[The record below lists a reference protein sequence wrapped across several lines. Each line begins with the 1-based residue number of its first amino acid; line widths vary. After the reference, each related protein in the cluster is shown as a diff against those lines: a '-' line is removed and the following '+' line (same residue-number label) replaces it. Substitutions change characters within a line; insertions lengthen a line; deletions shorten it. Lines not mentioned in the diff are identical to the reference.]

1 VVNILIKKYWMISIL
16 TAGLFTLSF
25 SFTGCALN
33 TTAMVDERE
42 LQSMRA
48 KNLQKDIKSLNDKA
62 VVEDVESTNH
72 IEPVIDGPLTLEDAI
87 EYAIKFNLDAAITKL
102 ERDIQEEAVVG
113 AKLKMLPSLTLG
125 GELGYRDKYNASFSS
140 PLFGEEGFQA
150 FNYSR
155 DKATRKFD
163 LELSW
168 NLLDFGI
175 SYYQQRQA
183 FNRFRITEQTRRRVI
198 QNLKLDV
205 TKTFWQMQVSQ
216 AAMQIADRLIDR
228 LQKREKILL
237 NQIESR
243 LVSEID
249 VLETTT
255 ALSEMKMKMSGFE
268 QEFQKHKHKLAT
280 LMGLTKQLDFELEP
294 VDFSFAIEK
303 IDINLKALETEAL
316 HQRPEL
322 YEQDLKELITID
334 EARITVTKM
343 APSASIFYRFNYD
356 ADSHLFYNDW
366 HDVGLKLSFDLLS
379 IPYKKSRQRE
389 VIKTKELI
397 KKSRLSIAAAIL
409 TQLNIAVVD
418 YEYTIQKYS
427 QAKDIESKREQL
439 MEGRRRHAKL
449 GNGKIEDVLKSE
461 GRHLFS
467 QVRSLSTYAD
477 LMIAKQRIF
486 NTIGSEEIG
495 SIHFLKEDDISP
507 SPNAQK
513 NNVTIAGKPS
523 HQSRKENRS
532 EKKQTAVPDNKIK
545 KKDDASHISR
555 TSESRFPYSLHL
567 SSWRTLEK
575 ALKMITQYR
584 KKGLTPYAVKV
595 NYEKSGIWWRCYSGY
610 YKTKKEA
617 DIAITKGNLID
628 VSVKKTPHANL
639 IGCYKTKNT
648 MQDMSRKLN
657 QMGFFTYAI
666 KGENDI
672 YRLFTGA
679 FYTIKGAEAQRADL
693 QSHGIQSQVAL
704 R

>member
-1 VVNILIKKYWMISIL
+1 
-16 TAGLFTLSF
+16 
-25 SFTGCALN
+25 
-33 TTAMVDERE
+33 
-42 LQSMRA
+42 
-48 KNLQKDIKSLNDKA
+48 
-62 VVEDVESTNH
+62 
-72 IEPVIDGPLTLEDAI
+72 
-87 EYAIKFNLDAAITKL
+87 L
-102 ERDIQEEAVVG
+102 ERDIQEETVVG

-150 FNYSR
+150 YNYSR

-183 FNRFRITEQTRRRVI
+183 FNRFRISEQIRRRVI

-205 TKTFWQMQVSQ
+205 TKTFWQMQVSR
-216 AAMQIADRLIDR
+216 AAMQIAEKLIDR

-237 NQIESR
+237 NQMESR

-268 QEFQKHKHKLAT
+268 QEFKKHKHKLAT
-280 LMGLTKQLDFELEP
+280 LMGLTKQLDFELAP
-294 VDFSFAIEK
+294 VDFSIEIEK
-303 IDINLKALETEAL
+303 MDINLKSLETEAL
-316 HQRPEL
+316 RQRPEL
-322 YEQDLKELITID
+322 YEQDLKELINVD

-343 APSASIFYRFNYD
+343 APNASIFYRFNYD
-356 ADSHLFYNDW
+356 ADSHLYYNDW

-418 YEYTIQKYS
+418 YEYTIQKYR
-427 QAKDIESKREQL
+427 QTKDIESKREQL

-467 QVRSLSTYAD
+467 QVASLSTYAD

-495 SIHFLKEDDISP
+495 RIHFLKDDDIVP
-507 SPNAQK
+507 FFNA
-513 NNVTIAGKPS
+513 
-523 HQSRKENRS
+523 
-532 EKKQTAVPDNKIK
+532 EKKDVVMTK
-545 KKDDASHISR
+545 KVDLSDISNI
-555 TSESRFPYSLHL
+555 SDSRLPYSLHL
-567 SSWRTLEK
+567 SSWRTLGK
-575 ALKMITQYR
+575 ARKMIAHYR
-584 KKGLTPYAVKV
+584 KKGLTPYAIKV
-595 NYEKSGIWWRCYSGY
+595 NYEKSGIWWGCYSGY

-617 DIAITKGNLID
+617 DSAIAKDKLVD
-628 VSVKKTPHANL
+628 VRVKKTPYANL
-639 IGCYKTKNT
+639 IGRYKTEST
-648 MQDMSRKLN
+648 MQDMSQKLY
-657 QMGFFTYAI
+657 QLGFFTYAV
-666 KGENDI
+666 KGKNDT

-679 FYTIKGAEAQRADL
+679 FYTKEGAEAQCADL
-693 QSHGIQSQVAL
+693 KSHGIQCQVIL

>member
-1 VVNILIKKYWMISIL
+1 MIKKYLMISIL
-16 TAGLFTLSF
+16 TAGLFMSSF
-25 SFTGCALN
+25 SFSGCAQN
-33 TTAMVDERE
+33 KTNVVNEKE
-42 LQSMRA
+42 LQSIRK
-48 KNLQKDIKSLNDKA
+48 KNFHKDIKLLTDRA
-62 VVEDVESTNH
+62 IVEDAESSAQ
-72 IEPVIDGPLTLEDAI
+72 IEPVINGPLTLEDAVA
-87 EYAIKFNLDAAITKL
+87 YAIKYNLDAAVTKL

-125 GELGYRDKYNASFSS
+125 GELGYRDKYNASFSD
-140 PLFGEEGFQA
+140 PLSGEEGFQA

-155 DKATRKFD
+155 DKTTRKFD

-183 FNRFRITEQTRRRVI
+183 SNRFRISEQIRRRVI

-205 TKTFWQMQVSQ
+205 TKTFWQMQVSR

-280 LMGLTKQLDFELEP
+280 LMGLTKQLDFELAP
-294 VDFSFAIEK
+294 VDFSVEIEK
-303 IDINLKALETEAL
+303 MDINLKALEIEAL

-322 YEQDLKELITID
+322 YEQDLEELITVD
-334 EARITVTKM
+334 EARITVAKTV
-343 APSASIFYRFNYD
+343 PSASIFYRFNYD
-356 ADSHLFYNDW
+356 DDSHLYYDHWQDIGF
-366 HDVGLKLSFDLLS
+366 KLSFDLLS
-379 IPYKKSRQRE
+379 IPYKMSRQRE
-389 VIKTKELI
+389 VKKTKELI
-397 KKSRLSIAAAIL
+397 RKRRLSLAAAIL
-409 TQLNIAVVD
+409 TQLNIALVD
-418 YEYTIQKYS
+418 YEYMIQKYR
-427 QAKDIESKREQL
+427 QTKDIESKREQL

-467 QVRSLSTYAD
+467 QVLSLSTYAD

-486 NTIGSEEIG
+486 NTIGREEIG
-495 SIHFLKEDDISP
+495 RIHFLKEDDITS
-507 SPNAQK
+507 SPNVEK
-513 NNVTIAGKPS
+513 NNVTLPEKPS
-523 HQSRKENRS
+523 QQTRKENRS
-532 EKKQTAVPDNKIK
+532 EKKQTAGPDNQIK
-545 KKDDASHISR
+545 KKGNAPRISR
-555 TSESRFPYSLHL
+555 ISHARLPYTLHL
-567 SSWRTLEK
+567 SSWRTLK
-575 ALKMITQYR
+575 KTRKMLAHYR
-584 KKGLTPYAVKV
+584 KKGLKPYAIKV
-595 NYEKSGIWWRCYSGY
+595 NYKESGIWWGCYSGY
-610 YKTKKEA
+610 YKSKKEGECA
-617 DIAITKGNLID
+617 IAKGKLVD
-628 VSVKKTPHANL
+628 VRVKKTPYANL
-639 IGCYKTKNT
+639 IGCYTDEST

-657 QMGFFTYAI
+657 QLGFFTYVI

-672 YRLFTGA
+672 FRLFTGA
-679 FYTIKGAEAQRADL
+679 FYTKEGANTQCADL
-693 QSHGIQSQVAL
+693 QSHGIQSQVTL

>member
-1 VVNILIKKYWMISIL
+1 M
-16 TAGLFTLSF
+16 LSF
-25 SFTGCALN
+25 LFTGCAQN
-33 TTAMVDERE
+33 KTNVVNEKE
-42 LQSMRA
+42 LQSIRE
-48 KNLQKDIKSLNDKA
+48 KNLQKDIKSLNDMA
-62 VVEDVESTNH
+62 LVEDVESTDH
-72 IEPVIDGPLTLEDAI
+72 FEPVIDGPLTLEDAI
-87 EYAIKFNLDAAITKL
+87 EYAIKFNLEAAITKL
-102 ERDIQEEAVVG
+102 ERDIQEEAAVG

-125 GELGYRDKYNASFSS
+125 GELGYRDKYNASFSE
-140 PLFGEEGFQA
+140 PLIGEEGFQA

-183 FNRFRITEQTRRRVI
+183 FNRFRISEQIRRRVI

-205 TKTFWQMQVSQ
+205 TKTFWQMQVSR

-237 NQIESR
+237 NQIETR

-280 LMGLTKQLDFELEP
+280 LMGLTKQLDFELAP

-303 IDINLKALETEAL
+303 MDINLKALETEAL

-322 YEQDLKELITID
+322 YEQDLKELITVD

-343 APSASIFYRFNYD
+343 APNASIFYRFNYD

-389 VIKTKELI
+389 VIKTQELI

-418 YEYTIQKYS
+418 YEYTIQRYG
-427 QAKDIESKREQL
+427 QTKDIESKREQL

-477 LMIAKQRIF
+477 LMIAKQRIL
-486 NTIGSEEIG
+486 NTIGREEIG
-495 SIHFLKEDDISP
+495 NIHFLKEENVAPAFDTE
-507 SPNAQK
+507 K
-513 NNVTIAGKPS
+513 NDVTIAEKPS
-523 HQSRKENRS
+523 HQPLKENRS
-532 EKKQTAVPDNKIK
+532 EKKETARPDNQVK
-545 KKDDASHISR
+545 KKGDLSDISR
-555 TSESRFPYSLHL
+555 ISDSRLPYSLHL

-575 ALKMITQYR
+575 ARKMIARYR
-584 KKGLTPYAVKV
+584 KKGLTPYAIKV
-595 NYEKSGIWWRCYSGY
+595 NYEKSGIWWGCYSGY

-617 DIAITKGNLID
+617 DIAIAKDKLVD
-628 VSVKKTPHANL
+628 VTVKKTPYANL
-639 IGCYKTKNT
+639 IGCYTTEST
-648 MQDMSRKLN
+648 MQDMSLKLN
-657 QMGFFTYAI
+657 QLGFFTYAV
-666 KGENDI
+666 KGENDT

-679 FYTIKGAEAQRADL
+679 FYTKEGAEAQCADL
-693 QSHGIQSQVAL
+693 QSHGIQSQVTL